1 MSPEVP
7 SPLSVLVTGATGSAG
22 RAVTRRFAADGARV
36 AVNGSNRE
44 RLDAL
49 IAELHLPEGRVVPV
63 EGDLIDASAAREVV
77 AAAEAA
83 LGRID
88 VVAHLVGGYAGGTKV
103 VDLDPDELRS
113 MLDQHVW
120 TTLHLLQAA
129 VPGMVER
136 GFGRIVAVT
145 ATVTTNPG
153 PRAAAYAAAKSAEEA
168 LVRTLAREVASKG
181 ITANLLAIR
190 TLDDAKARA
199 EQPNAKT
206 ASWTTPDELAG
217 VIAWLASPAAASVNG
232 QRIALDGRA

>member
-1 MSPEVP
+1 MSAGAP

-22 RAVTRRFAADGARV
+22 RAVSRRFAADGARV
-36 AVNGSNRE
+36 AVNGSNRD

-49 IAELHLPEGRVVPV
+49 IAELGFPDGRVVPV
-63 EGDLIDASAAREVV
+63 EGDLLDAAAAGEVV
-77 AAAEAA
+77 TAAEAA

-88 VVAHLVGGYAGGTKV
+88 VVAHLVGGYAGGTAV
-103 VDLDPDELRS
+103 VDLDPDEVRS
-113 MLDQHVW
+113 MLDQHLW
-120 TTLHLLQAA
+120 TTLHVLQAA

-136 GFGRIVAVT
+136 GFGRIVAIT
-145 ATVTTNPG
+145 AATAANPG

-168 LVRTLAREVASKG
+168 LVRTLAREVASSG
-181 ITANLLAIR
+181 VTANLLAIR

-206 ASWTTPDELAG
+206 ASWTTPDEVADA
-217 VIAWLASPAAASVNG
+217 IAWLASPAAAAVNG

>member
-1 MSPEVP
+1 MSAETP
-7 SPLSVLVTGATGSAG
+7 SPLAVLVTGVTGSAG
-22 RAVTRRFAADGARV
+22 RAATRRFAADGARV

-49 IAELHLPEGRVVPV
+49 IAELGFPDGQLVPV
-63 EGDLIDASAAREVV
+63 QGDLVDATAARAVV

-88 VVAHLVGGYAGGTKV
+88 VVAHLVGGYAGGTAL
-103 VDLDPDELRS
+103 VDMDPDEVRS

-120 TTLHLLQAA
+120 TTFNVLQAA
-129 VPGMVER
+129 VPGMLER
-136 GFGRIVAVT
+136 GFGRVVAVT
-145 ATVTTNPG
+145 SATAANPG

-168 LVRTLAREVASKG
+168 LVRTLAREVASTG
-181 ITANLLAIR
+181 VTANLIAIR

-206 ASWTTPDELAG
+206 ASWTTPEELADT
-217 VIAWLASPAAASVNG
+217 IAWLASPAAAAVNG

>member
-1 MSPEVP
+1 VSAEAP

-22 RAVTRRFAADGARV
+22 RAATRRFAADGARV
-36 AVNGSNRE
+36 AVNGSNRD
-44 RLDAL
+44 RLEAL
-49 IAELHLPEGRVVPV
+49 VAELGFPEGRVVPV
-63 EGDLIDASAAREVV
+63 EGDLIDASAARSVV
-77 AAAEAA
+77 AAAEAD

-88 VVAHLVGGYAGGTKV
+88 VVAHLVGGYAGGTAV
-103 VDLDPDELRS
+103 VDLDPDEVRS
-113 MLDQHVW
+113 MLDQHLW
-120 TTLHLLQAA
+120 TTLHVLQAA

-145 ATVTTNPG
+145 ATVTANPG

-168 LVRTLAREVASKG
+168 LIRTLAREVASSG
-181 ITANLLAIR
+181 ITANLLALR

-206 ASWTTPDELAG
+206 ASWTTPEELADT
-217 VIAWLASPAAASVNG
+217 IAWLASPAAAAVNG